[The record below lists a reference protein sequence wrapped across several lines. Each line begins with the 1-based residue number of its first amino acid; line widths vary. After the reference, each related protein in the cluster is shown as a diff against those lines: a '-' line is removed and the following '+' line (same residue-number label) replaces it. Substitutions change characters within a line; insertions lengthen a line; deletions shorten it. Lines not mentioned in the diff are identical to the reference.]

1 MPIHEEPLHRPIAVS
16 PYQLDCDQ
24 TRRQAM
30 TPDVVALVLCAAVL
44 HASWNAILRSS
55 ADRLHTVTVMSF
67 TTTAAAIPFALFL
80 PLPAAASWPFLCLS
94 SLLQVG
100 YSVFL
105 VMAYR
110 HAELGQAYP
119 IVRGCV
125 PLLATLG
132 AALFA
137 HERISIQSLAGI
149 VLVSLGIM
157 SLALGKHRAKAIS
170 IAAALATGCIIAS
183 YTVTDG
189 VGARLAGSPYAYST
203 WLFLLYGILMPLTFL
218 ATRRRLVIELRSP
231 ENLRAMIAAIG
242 QLLTYGVVI
251 WAFTLSPI
259 GPVSALRETSIVFA
273 AVIGRLFLGETFTI
287 RRLAACVAISF
298 GAFCLG
304 YRL

>member
-1 MPIHEEPLHRPIAVS
+1 
-16 PYQLDCDQ
+16 
-24 TRRQAM
+24 M
-30 TPDVVALVLCAAVL
+30 TPAVAGLVLCAAIL
-44 HASWNAILRSS
+44 HASWNAILRGS
-55 ADRLHTVTVMSF
+55 ADRLLAVTVMSF
-67 TTTAAAIPFALFL
+67 ATTAVAIPFALFL
-80 PLPAAASWPFLCLS
+80 PLPLPASWPNLCLS

-105 VMAYR
+105 VIAYR
-110 HAELGQAYP
+110 HAELGQVYP

-125 PLLATLG
+125 PLLVTLG

-137 HERISIQSLAGI
+137 HEQLGIQSLAGI

-157 SLALGKHRAKAIS
+157 SLALGKRGANAAS
-170 IAAALATGCIIAS
+170 VVAALATGFIIAS

-203 WLFLLYGILMPLTFL
+203 WLFLLYGIFMPLTFL
-218 ATRRRLVIELRSP
+218 AMRRRIAIELRSP
-231 ENLRAMIAAIG
+231 EILKALAAGIV

-273 AVIGRLFLGETFTI
+273 AVIGRIFLGESFTI
-287 RRLAACVAISF
+287 RRLVACIAISI
-298 GAFCLG
+298 GAICLG
-304 YRL
+304 YRF

>member
-1 MPIHEEPLHRPIAVS
+1 
-16 PYQLDCDQ
+16 
-24 TRRQAM
+24 M
-30 TPDVVALVLCAAVL
+30 TPAVAGLVLCAAIL

-55 ADRLHTVTVMSF
+55 ADRLLAVTVMSF
-67 TTTAAAIPFALFL
+67 VTTAVVIPVVLFFL
-80 PLPAAASWPFLCLS
+80 LLLAASWLNLCLS

-105 VMAYR
+105 VIAYR
-110 HAELGQAYP
+110 HAELGQVYP

-125 PLLATLG
+125 PLLVTLG

-137 HERISIQSLAGI
+137 HERLGIESLAGI

-157 SLALGKHRAKAIS
+157 SLALGKRGANAAS
-170 IAAALATGCIIAS
+170 VAAALATGFIIAS

-203 WLFLLYGILMPLTFL
+203 WLFLLYGIFMPLTFL
-218 ATRRRLVIELRSP
+218 AMGRRIAIELRSP
-231 ENLRAMIAAIG
+231 EFLKALAAGIV

-273 AVIGRLFLGETFTI
+273 AVIGRIFLGESFTI
-287 RRLAACVAISF
+287 RRLVACIAISI
-298 GAFCLG
+298 GAICLG
-304 YRL
+304 YRF